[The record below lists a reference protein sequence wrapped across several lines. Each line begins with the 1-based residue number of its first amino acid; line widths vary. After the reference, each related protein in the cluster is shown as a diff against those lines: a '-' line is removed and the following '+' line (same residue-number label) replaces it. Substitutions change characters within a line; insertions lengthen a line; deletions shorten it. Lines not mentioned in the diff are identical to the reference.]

1 MSSIRIE
8 QVTKSYRLG
17 HTDVPALRGVDFA
30 VNAAEIVGIVGPS
43 GSGKS
48 TLLNIVG
55 CIDTPTSGRIVM
67 DGVDLGTL
75 KDRDLTEVRRGSI
88 GFVFQ
93 SFNLIPVLNAFEN
106 VELPLLA
113 LGIPSGRRRRMVGEI
128 LERVA
133 LSAYMHHRP
142 DELSGGQR
150 QRVAVARALVISP
163 RLVLAD
169 EPTANLDGE
178 NGRAIMEM
186 MHVINHELS
195 STFLLATHDPRVL
208 PFLDRRIYL
217 EDGRIKSI
225 EDLPGR
231 PASAARSGR
240 A

>member
-8 QVTKSYRLG
+8 GITKDYSLGRTVVT
-17 HTDVPALRGVDFA
+17 ALRGVDLA
-30 VNAAEIVGIVGPS
+30 VDAAEIVGIVGPS

-55 CIDTPTSGRIVM
+55 CIDTPTSGRVVL
-67 DGVDLGTL
+67 DGIDLGTL
-75 KDRDLTEVRRGSI
+75 SDAQITRVRRGSI
-88 GFVFQ
+88 GFIFQ
-93 SFNLIPVLNAFEN
+93 TFNLVPVLSAFEN

-113 LGIPSGRRRRMVGEI
+113 LGVPRADRRRMATEM
-128 LERVA
+128 LERVG
-133 LSAYMHHRP
+133 LSACLRQRP

-186 MHVINHELS
+186 MHTINHELA

-208 PFLDRRIYL
+208 PWLDRRVYL
-217 EDGRIKSI
+217 EDGRITRV
-225 EDLPGR
+225 EELAGR
-231 PASAARSGR
+231 GA
-240 A
+240 

>member
-1 MSSIRIE
+1 MSTIHIE
-8 QVTKSYRLG
+8 GITKNYMLG
-17 HTDVPALRGVDFA
+17 HTEVAALRGVHLT

-43 GSGKS
+43 GSGKT

-55 CIDTPTSGRIVM
+55 CIDTATSGRILL
-67 DGVDLGTL
+67 DGVDLGGLT
-75 KDRDLTEVRRGSI
+75 DGELTEVRRGSI
-88 GFVFQ
+88 GFIFQ

-113 LGIPSGRRRRMVGEI
+113 LGIPRAERRRRVGEI
-128 LERVA
+128 LDRVGLA
-133 LSAYMHHRP
+133 AHLRHRP

-150 QRVAVARALVISP
+150 QRVAIARALVISP

-186 MHVINHELS
+186 MHTINHELS

-208 PFLDRRIYL
+208 PYLDRRVYL
-217 EDGRIKSI
+217 EDGVVSRI
-225 EDLPGR
+225 EELPGR
-231 PASAARSGR
+231 SQ
-240 A
+240 